1 MINFDQERPFDG
13 VQIEAL
19 LDAAF
24 GPDRF
29 NKSSYSLRETVAPI
43 ASLSHVARAEGRIV
57 GTVRFWPVLIKD
69 LLRGS
74 LDGALLLGPLAVA
87 PSMQKYGIRSELMNR
102 ALGAA
107 SEAGH
112 RRILLVGDIEYYSRF
127 GFKSVLPNYIT
138 LPGGK
143 DARRLLVRQSAALAS
158 LPGVGKVIPADSA
171 SVLPAGAMAE
181 SYDRVLPVAA
191 A

>member
-13 VQIEAL
+13 AQIEAL

-69 LLRGS
+69 LLRGACE
-74 LDGALLLGPLAVA
+74 GALLLGPLAVA
-87 PSMQKYGIRSELMNR
+87 PSMQKYGIGSELMNR
-102 ALGAA
+102 SLDAA
-107 SEAGH
+107 STAGH
-112 RRILLVGDIEYYSRF
+112 RRILLVGDIDYYGRF

-143 DARRLLVRQSAALAS
+143 DARRLLVRQNTALPS
-158 LPGVGKVIPADSA
+158 LPGVGKIIPADKLSA
-171 SVLPAGAMAE
+171 VPTAAMVGG
-181 SYDRVLPVAA
+181 YDRGLPVAA

>member
-29 NKSSYSLRETVAPI
+29 NKSSYSLRETVAPL

-74 LDGALLLGPLAVA
+74 CEKALLLGPLAVA
-87 PSMQKYGIRSELMNR
+87 PSMQKYGIGSQLMNR
-102 ALGAA
+102 SLAAA
-107 SEAGH
+107 SLAGH
-112 RRILLVGDIEYYSRF
+112 RRILLVGDIDYYCRF
-127 GFKSVLPNYIT
+127 GFKNVLPNYIT
-138 LPGGK
+138 MPGGK
-143 DARRLLVRQSAALAS
+143 DARRLLVRQNTS
-158 LPGVGKVIPADSA
+158 LPSLPAVGKIISADSV
-171 SVLPAGAMAE
+171 SVMPVGSIAAE
-181 SYDRVLPVAA
+181 YERGLPVAA

>member
-87 PSMQKYGIRSELMNR
+87 PSMQKYGIGSKLMNR